1 MNHISSSK
9 TTINNKLGVGLKPRH
24 LTMMSIAGVIGAGLF
39 VGSGAIISKAG
50 PAALLAY
57 VIGGILVVFVMRM
70 LGEMAVASPDTGSF
84 STYADRAI
92 GPWAGFTIGWLYWW
106 YWVLLMPLEANVA
119 GLILNGWFPQIPVWV
134 YALVVTVL
142 LTVTNLFN
150 VKNYGEFEFWFA
162 LIKVIAIIL
171 FLIIGSLAVLNLWPY
186 GQVHGL
192 SNLTAK
198 GGFMPNGFG
207 AVIVALL
214 GAMFAFLG
222 TEIVT
227 VAASEA
233 KNPEQQIVKTTK
245 SVVWRICLFY
255 VGSIFLIVALT
266 PWTDP
271 ELGKAGYG
279 AYRRTLEL
287 LGIPSARWIMD
298 FVVLTSVCS
307 CFNSALYTGSRMA
320 FSLSKRGDAPKFMQ
334 ITSATGTPR
343 LAVLSSSAIA
353 LIMVVANYI
362 VPEKVFNTLMSTTGT
377 IALFVY
383 LVISLSQLKMRR
395 KLEAAGNPLHLKMWC
410 FPYITYGCIIF
421 IILAVACMIYEPT
434 FRIEVLCTST
444 VAAFV
449 VLIGFLRQKRTKIPN
464 ERAGASTITP

>member
-1 MNHISSSK
+1 MIQALSSN
-9 TTINNKLGVGLKPRH
+9 INNNQLGTGLKPRH

-39 VGSGAIISKAG
+39 VGSGSIISKAG

-57 VIGGILVVFVMRM
+57 LIGGILVVFVMRM

-84 STYADRAI
+84 STYAERAI

-119 GLILNGWFPQIPVWV
+119 GLILHGWFPLIPIWV
-134 YALVVTVL
+134 YALSVTVL
-142 LTVTNLFN
+142 LTITNLFN

-162 LIKVIAIIL
+162 LVKVVAIVL
-171 FLIIGSLAVLNLWPY
+171 FLIVGSLAVLNLWPY
-186 GQVHGL
+186 GETHGI
-192 SNLTAK
+192 SNLTAH

-227 VAASEA
+227 VAASES

-255 VGSIFLIVALT
+255 IGSIFLIVCLT

-271 ELGKAGYG
+271 DLGKAGYG

-287 LGIPSARWIMD
+287 LGIPNAHWIMD

-334 ITSATGTPR
+334 LTSASGTPR
-343 LAVLSSSAIA
+343 LAVLSSSVIA
-353 LIMVVANYI
+353 LMMVIANYI

-383 LVISLSQLKMRR
+383 LVICLSQLRMRR
-395 KLEAAGNPLHLKMWC
+395 KLEHTGTQLRFKMWA
-410 FPYITYGCIIF
+410 FPYITYACIIF
-421 IILAVACMIYEPT
+421 IVVAIACMIYEPT
-434 FRIEVLCTST
+434 FRIEVACTSA
-444 VAAFV
+444 VAIFV
-449 VLIGFLRQKRTKIPN
+449 ALVGFFRQNKGKSVSMSEIKYQ
-464 ERAGASTITP
+464 GL